1 MSINQ
6 INLSKFLIDILLFAL
21 PLAVVAF
28 VYEYPM
34 YVLGETV
41 PMERVLKRQE
51 QGGLFMRKY
60 LGQEFNTYKTTG
72 LKKTQPK
79 IVVVGSS
86 RTMQFRGEY
95 FTEKF
100 YNAGGLLQNH
110 QDLAYFLNE
119 EQSADFFIVGL
130 DSWWYKKDN
139 VEKAKSWL
147 GGGGEIVKGSQRFNA
162 LKRIADVFGD
172 TRKKRIKKN
181 IGANAQLANGG
192 FRRDGSMKVDDDR
205 VALLLRENKF
215 IDTESPPISKRI
227 AEGLTPRFTI
237 SEIDT
242 TAFQK
247 TIDQIKQFEE
257 KGKKILVYL
266 PPFTNE
272 SVEIFAKTKAQRA
285 FYTFSMNYMEMQL
298 AAHNIS
304 FVPLE
309 QPEDYGL
316 GDTFFM
322 DGIHPS
328 EVFVAMQAMQH
339 AAKFDH
345 KINTTLLEKM
355 ISERFCDLLFDEK
368 EVKIDK

>member
-1 MSINQ
+1 MR
-6 INLSKFLIDILLFAL
+6 KFLRDILIFAL
-21 PLAVVAF
+21 PLAVAAII
-28 VYEYPM
+28 YEYPM
-34 YVLGETV
+34 YVLGETI
-41 PMERVLKRQE
+41 PIERVLKRQE

-60 LGQEFNTYKTTG
+60 LGQEFNTYKTIG
-72 LKKTQPK
+72 LEKTQPK

-119 EQSADFFIVGL
+119 EQSADFFIIGL

-147 GGGGEIVKGSQRFNA
+147 GKGGEIVKGSQRFNA
-162 LKRIADVFGD
+162 LKRIADIFGD
-172 TRKKRIKKN
+172 TRKTRIREN

-192 FRRDGSMKVDDDR
+192 FRLDGSMKIDDERVD
-205 VALLLRENKF
+205 LLLRENKF
-215 IDTESPPISKRI
+215 VDTEKPPISKRI
-227 AEGLTPRFTI
+227 AEGATTRFTI
-237 SEIDT
+237 SEIDQT
-242 TAFQK
+242 TFQM
-247 TIDQIKQFEE
+247 TIDQIKQFEA
-257 KGKKILVYL
+257 KGKKVLVYL

-272 SVEIFAKTKAQRA
+272 SVQTFAETEVQSA
-285 FYTFSMNYMEMQL
+285 FYTFTMSYMEAQL

-304 FVPLE
+304 LIPLE
-309 QPEDYGL
+309 KPEDYGV

-328 EVFVAMQAMQH
+328 EVFVGMQLKRH
-339 AAKFDH
+339 SDKFSE
-345 KINTTLLEKM
+345 KIDKNILDRM
-355 ISERFCDLLFDEK
+355 VAERFCDLLFDEK
-368 EVKIDK
+368 EIRNQ